1 LLFRHALITK
11 TFYLLKRYILKGGEE
26 VKFKIVIK
34 EDLEDGGYNVSCPA
48 LSGCHSQGKLPVI
61 SGLKA
66 VKAFSKAGWVSS
78 RQTRNHVI
86 MEKVGYS
93 TTLSVPKHR
102 ELKRGTL
109 RDLIKDAGLTVE
121 EFVGLL

>member
-1 LLFRHALITK
+1 MA
-11 TFYLLKRYILKGGEE
+11 
-26 VKFKIVIK
+26 
-34 EDLEDGGYNVSCPA
+34 
-48 LSGCHSQGKLPVI
+48 KLPVI

-66 VKAFSKAGWVSS
+66 VKAFSKTGWVSS

-93 TTLSVPKHR
+93 TTLSIPKHR